1 MNSASRCATK
11 HSHSFVR
18 CQRQS
23 EDQVFQTYETAAEAA
38 RREELFA
45 DETLK
50 EAQQWKGQIQGIEE
64 RADEEIN
71 AYQLRAQSVEVQ
83 LEKDAQAQVNLS
95 KLRLAQTAH
104 EEEKVYISETA
115 AAWARLRKACYH
127 LRLANLHAA
136 GMQSKSWTE

>member
-1 MNSASRCATK
+1 MPGHDMNSASRCATK

-50 EAQQWKGQIQGIEE
+50 EAQQWKGQIQVPRVRGRVEE
-64 RADEEIN
+64 HGVD
-71 AYQLRAQSVEVQ
+71 LVMS
-83 LEKDAQAQVNLS
+83 
-95 KLRLAQTAH
+95 
-104 EEEKVYISETA
+104 
-115 AAWARLRKACYH
+115 
-127 LRLANLHAA
+127 
-136 GMQSKSWTE
+136 